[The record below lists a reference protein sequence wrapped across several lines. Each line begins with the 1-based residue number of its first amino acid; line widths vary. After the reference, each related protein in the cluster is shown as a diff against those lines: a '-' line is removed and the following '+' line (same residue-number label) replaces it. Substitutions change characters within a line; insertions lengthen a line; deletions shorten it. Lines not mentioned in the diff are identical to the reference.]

1 MLCILYKEKQSCKV
15 PSSETYGVGL
25 ATEVILSNS
34 LLWEGLITLPTPEK
48 SVLKWRK
55 GSASLQ
61 FDTNKKG

>member
-15 PSSETYGVGL
+15 PSSEAYGVGL

-34 LLWEGLITLPTPEK
+34 LLWEGLITFPTPEK

-61 FDTNKKG
+61 LDTNKKG